1 MVNKNLYALLIG
13 VGDYRKMNSS
23 DLPTYRMDLAMLGTA
38 IVSKL
43 KAPNE
48 NVCLMDGDDNNGF
61 VSTGVLARAIN
72 NFKEMLEEEDTFIFY
87 FSGHGSNKKLIFS
100 DGMVELQSVID
111 YVEKLPTKNK
121 IVILDCC
128 YSGDFVTSGAR
139 EMQFKE
145 SVADFAGHGIA
156 VMASSAAN
164 EVARLGPDGCGSV
177 YTGILS
183 AAILMNNSVRK
194 GFLSLTDIN
203 DEVQRL
209 MKGWNKKNPNKAQH
223 PIFRSSMGG
232 TIYFHVE
239 EFQPYKQ
246 KRVCRETCLYKI
258 VEVEPLSSINI
269 KRLCAFVIPKSDV
282 GIQELASI
290 TREIAESI
298 KYEEV
303 YSTQA
308 SENRFK
314 GSPAKAVWCYFGKNE
329 TDMVNHVY
337 FAYTIWAVDDEMR
350 NLYFRPNKD
359 SQEYNGIYIWKNSS
373 YDLIK
378 KIQEP
383 TMTRGEFVEE
393 NKKMLASIVSLA
405 EKFIVDMQEV
415 VNRTISIEDMQKK
428 YGNWIKEVRIQF
440 LKLTD
445 GDIAPDDLHDWS
457 GEIENLAGRILD
469 ISVLLENDRGNGIIG
484 ERELWLINN
493 AIAHY
498 NESLEKLKEIEKNIV
513 F

>member
-23 DLPTYRMDLAMLGTA
+23 DLPTYRIDLAMLGTA

-48 NVCLMDGDDNNGF
+48 NVRLMAGDGNNGF

-72 NFKEMLEEEDTFIFY
+72 NFKEMLDEEDTFIFY

-121 IVILDCC
+121 IVIMDCC

-139 EMQFKE
+139 EMQFEE

-164 EVARLGPDGCGSV
+164 EVSRLGPDGCGSV

-223 PIFRSSMGG
+223 PIFRCSMGG

-239 EFQPYKQ
+239 EFHPYKQ
-246 KRVCRETCLYKI
+246 KRVCRETCSYKI
-258 VEVEPLSSINI
+258 VEVETLSSLNI

-329 TDMVNHVY
+329 TDIVNHVY
-337 FAYTIWAVDDEMR
+337 FAYTIWAVDNEMR

-359 SQEYNGIYIWKNSS
+359 SLEYNGVYICQNSS
-373 YDLIK
+373 YNLIK

-415 VNRTISIEDMQKK
+415 MNRTISIEDMQKK

>member
-23 DLPTYRMDLAMLGTA
+23 DLPTYRMDLAMFGTA

-48 NVCLMDGDDNNGF
+48 NVRLMAGDDNNGF

-139 EMQFKE
+139 EMQFEE

-164 EVARLGPDGCGSV
+164 EVSRLGPDGCGSV

-209 MKGWNKKNPNKAQH
+209 MKGWNIKNPNKAQH

-239 EFQPYKQ
+239 EFHPYKQ
-246 KRVCRETCLYKI
+246 KQVYRETCSYRI
-258 VEVEPLSSINI
+258 VEVEPLSSLNI
-269 KRLCAFVIPKSDV
+269 KRLCAYVIPKTDV
-282 GIQELASI
+282 GVQELASI

-314 GSPAKAVWCYFGKNE
+314 GSPARAVWCYFGKNE